1 MLCRNYCREKCTEL
15 GKGFGVVLTE
25 TISKYLN
32 TKQLYESPEQF
43 CLQIHLKKLNFFP
56 NSIPSLTY
64 SYDVYAYVLQRTSNW
79 DQPPPPPPH
88 KQRCR
93 VSTLYNVGVGGG
105 GRDCQVFFQKLA
117 LFYESPKKLQI
128 ITNNSASL

>member
-64 SYDVYAYVLQRTSNW
+64 SYDVYAYVLVTGTS
-79 DQPPPPPPH
+79 PPH
-88 KQRCR
+88 P
-93 VSTLYNVGVGGG
+93 TNNVAEFQHYITWEWGG